1 MDTHNTERPE
11 GTPTGEE
18 LARVHYL
25 PSTDEQADTGREVLE
40 GELVSDAEYARLT
53 SEKAKAIARYQG
65 YQRDLVTVYRGVRTV
80 ARHERTKTTAKTVAR
95 HALYVPAGA
104 VSVGKRLWDAKSGS
118 LYERQK
124 RAAELSGDHER
135 LQEWESRAELFKER
149 RHKRVMDWI
158 GAPFELVKALA
169 VAAVS
174 FMGCLLALGVVLAVA
189 DSDAGLILAPIGGF
203 LDFVQW
209 VTWVVTVVWGP
220 LVLAAPWVALLYLW
234 NEGRTRSTA
243 PGWLQSSGND
253 GGAEGAIVTADG
265 IVRALQHLSIPALN
279 RAFKEGWVPRF
290 DLNPTR
296 EGQGVF
302 KGFRAIVDLP
312 MGVTPEMVADKR
324 AVLAKNLNRNAVEV
338 WPSDFGKEKGGKPG
352 YVNVYVADSGVMDK
366 PTPDYPLLHDGVADV
381 FAGVPVGITQRGE
394 QVPFS
399 LVGSNFVFGGQ
410 PGQGKSNGC
419 RVVMLGAALDP
430 LAELRVHVFAM
441 NGDFDAYAPR
451 LSRYHKGTGSEHAE
465 LATEHLH
472 ELYAEVTRREER
484 LAELGAKKLTR
495 PVSEKHPDMRPLVV
509 LFSECHELFSHAD
522 YGKQAAELAVAVVK
536 RGRKTGVVLGF
547 DTQSARTNAIPG
559 ELVENVG
566 INGCFAVKTWRSNDG
581 FLGDGSFAA
590 GIRATDLRFN
600 VDRGTMVVTG
610 VGEELFEIVRT
621 FFIAVDDDTGWDAAA
636 DVIARAMGQL
646 GEGTPTAGDR
656 PTPQIERDR
665 DLLADLDEV
674 LGTERV
680 PAGDVLGA
688 LRNLAPRWRP
698 YADHTVPTFVAA
710 LKELGV
716 KVARTGNKNYV
727 DPVTAR
733 DRLAEQS
740 IADLDE

>member
-1 MDTHNTERPE
+1 MSTEHDNE
-11 GTPTGEE
+11 HTGEE

-25 PSTDEQADTGREVLE
+25 PTHDATGLARPVEAEVVE
-40 GELVSDAEYARLT
+40 GELVSDAEYRRLT
-53 SEKAKAIARYQG
+53 SEKAKALARYQA
-65 YQRDLVTVYRGVRTV
+65 YKRDLVVVGRVTRRV
-80 ARHERTKTTAKTVAR
+80 ATHERTKSTAKTVAR
-95 HALYVPAGA
+95 HVLYVPAGA
-104 VSVGKRLWDAKSGS
+104 AAVGKRLWDAKSSS

-124 RAAELSGDHER
+124 RAAELAGDLDR

-149 RHKRVMDWI
+149 RHKRVMDWLD
-158 GAPFELVKALA
+158 APFALA
-169 VAAVS
+169 KAVAVGIASVVAL
-174 FMGCLLALGVVLAVA
+174 LLALGMVLAVA
-189 DSDAGLILAPIGGF
+189 DSDAGLILAPIAAVI
-203 LDFVQW
+203 DFVRW
-209 VTWVVTVVWGP
+209 VAWVVTIVWGP
-220 LVLAAPWVALLYLW
+220 LVLAAPWVAVLYLW
-234 NEGRTRSTA
+234 NEGRKRNSTPA
-243 PGWLQSSGND
+243 WLQPSATAGD
-253 GGAEGAIVTADG
+253 GEGSLVTADG

-279 RAFKEGWVPRF
+279 RAFKDGWVPRF
-290 DLNPTR
+290 DLTPTR
-296 EGQGVF
+296 EGHGVF

-338 WPSDFGKEKGGKPG
+338 WPSDYGKEKGGKPG
-352 YVNVYVADSGVMDK
+352 FVNLYVADSGVMDK
-366 PTPDYPLLHDGVADV
+366 PTPDYPLLHDGAADV

-394 QVPFS
+394 QVPFC

-465 LATEHLH
+465 QATEHLH
-472 ELYAEVTRREER
+472 ELYAEVTRREAR
-484 LAELGAKKLTR
+484 LAEIGAKKLTR
-495 PVSEKHPDMRPLVV
+495 PVAEKHPDLRPLIV
-509 LFSECHELFSHAD
+509 LFSECHELFGHAEF
-522 YGKQAAELAVAVVK
+522 GKQAAELAVAVVK

-547 DTQSARTNAIPG
+547 DTQSARTDAIPG

-621 FFIAVDDDTGWDAAA
+621 FFIAVDDDTGFDAAT

-646 GEGTPTAGDR
+646 APGTPVAGDR
-656 PTPQIERDR
+656 PAPQIEQDR
-665 DLLADLDEV
+665 DLLADLDTV

-698 YADHTVPTFVAA
+698 YQDHTVPTFVAA

-716 KVARTGNKNYV
+716 KVARTGNRNLI
-727 DPVTAR
+727 DPVTVR
-733 DRLAEQS
+733 ERLAEQS
-740 IADLDE
+740 TDDLDE